1 MEKRM
6 YKEPV
11 FEMISIEIEDV
22 ICTSAGDN
30 DSSWDGTAADATN
43 ID

>member
-22 ICTSAGDN
+22 ICTSADN
-30 DSSWDGTAADATN
+30 DSSWDGTATDATS